1 MVRDEVADNK
11 GGEAELELEVE
22 EVVAGA
28 GAGTETA
35 RLSVKSITAD
45 IHLPPQTFT
54 DQTRTL
60 GTTLT

>member
-11 GGEAELELEVE
+11 GGEAELELE

-45 IHLPPQTFT
+45 IHLPPQTLT

>member
-1 MVRDEVADNK
+1 MARDEVADNK
-11 GGEAELELEVE
+11 GGEAELELELE

-45 IHLPPQTFT
+45 IHLPP
-54 DQTRTL
+54 RTL
-60 GTTLT
+60 KVQTLITGTTLT